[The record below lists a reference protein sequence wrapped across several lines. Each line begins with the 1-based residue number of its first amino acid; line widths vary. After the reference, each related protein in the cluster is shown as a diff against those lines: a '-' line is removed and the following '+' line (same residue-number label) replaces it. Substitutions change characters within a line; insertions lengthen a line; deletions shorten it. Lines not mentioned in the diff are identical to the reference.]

1 MKINYR
7 IVITNFIVVLLVLPA
22 TAIIYYSIL
31 SDSLISIQKKNLS
44 LSLNNFIST
53 IQTYSQQLDNSFYQ
67 FYRKSNDFNNRDL
80 NKLDFIFLSEG
91 EILKPIFVSN
101 NLRLPIEQ
109 LNISR
114 LKSSFSNLY
123 IKKTAIENRTFY
135 YGRIIDLNFLN
146 SISQKINADVVLFS
160 DKVII
165 DVSNPQLNQELF
177 FVFFNA
183 IRELYDDNK
192 YNIFSE
198 ESNSANILSTL
209 YKPFDLDNSTSN
221 LSFLVFNK
229 LEEYS
234 QLKDSLKNI
243 LIVIG
248 IAGIFLSVLL
258 SYLFTIKIRKQINQL
273 SSATMS
279 IREGDF
285 NVKVSMKGQDEL
297 THLGDTFNLMVDK
310 LRKNQKILS
319 DYSDFITLLNQKSS
333 LKEISEVALNK
344 IISTCN
350 FSIGAIYLVEEDKDI
365 KIVSTHGISID
376 SHSLNDKTLL
386 YQVIEKKNKVV
397 LNFESNI
404 PSIKTGI
411 LDIKLNHLIIQPII
425 YSEKVVAILE
435 LVSQFPL
442 NEDIIDYLDKIQEQ
456 LAIGLINAKSVLQL
470 ENFVVELKKLNEELQ
485 SSNLQIVEQNEMLIK
500 LSEALQNQAKE
511 LSIQKE
517 RAEESTKLKSQ
528 FLARVSHELK
538 TPLNSIIGLT
548 DLIII
553 KSDLDEKDKERLK
566 VIQRSGKRLIDLIN
580 NLLDYSQIESGK
592 LKPEFT
598 DFSLNEFLNEI
609 VFEIE
614 PLALHKKL
622 SLIINKKFDNDLRI
636 YSDKEK
642 LFQVFINLIGNAIK
656 FTAEGRIEFTIIKE
670 DNDYIKFIIS
680 DTGIGIA
687 DSEKEII
694 FEEFRQADGSSS
706 RKYDGT
712 GLGLSISKKIV
723 ELLGGNIWFESKVNV
738 GTKFYVQIPL
748 KSLSSSVES
757 TLDYK
762 NILNPDKSNDNLI
775 LVVDD
780 DSDSLF
786 TLTEI
791 LNTYG
796 FRNTVARSGIECLKI
811 LENVTPDLILLDIM
825 MPEMDG
831 FQTIKKIKSNNRLN
845 SIKIFAVTAKAMEN
859 ARDVIANSGFDDCV
873 FKPVNPVE
881 LIHKILNH
889 LNKNLNLEYEKS
901 INNR

>member
-1 MKINYR
+1 MRINYR
-7 IVITNFIVVLLVLPA
+7 IVIINFIVVLLVLPA
-22 TAIIYYSIL
+22 TAILYYSIL

-44 LSLNNFIST
+44 VSLNNFIST

-67 FYRKSNDFNNRDL
+67 FYRKSNDFNNKDL

-91 EILKPIFVSN
+91 EILKPIFVSEE
-101 NLRLPIEQ
+101 LRLPTEQ
-109 LNISR
+109 LSISR

-123 IKKTAIENRTFY
+123 IKKAAIEDKTFY
-135 YGRIIDLNFLN
+135 YGKIIDLNFLN
-146 SISQKINADVVLFS
+146 SVSQKINADVVLFS

-183 IRELYDDNK
+183 VRELYNDNK

-198 ESNSANILSTL
+198 ESNSANILATL
-209 YKPFDLDNSTSN
+209 YKPFDLDNSTSS
-221 LSFLVFNK
+221 LSFLIFNK

-234 QLKDSLKNI
+234 QLKESLKNI
-243 LIVIG
+243 LIIIG
-248 IAGIFLSVLL
+248 IAGIILSVLL

-285 NVKVSMKGQDEL
+285 NVKVSMKGNDEL

-333 LKEISEVALNK
+333 LKEIAEVALNK

-350 FSIGAIYLVEEDKDI
+350 FSIGAIYLVEDNNNL
-365 KIVSTHGISID
+365 KIISTHGISID

-386 YQVIEKKNKVV
+386 YQVIEKKKKVV
-397 LNFESNI
+397 LNFDSNI

-425 YSEKVVAILE
+425 YSERVVAILE

-470 ENFVVELKKLNEELQ
+470 ENFVVELKKLNEELK
-485 SSNLQIVEQNEMLIK
+485 SSNLQIVQQNEMLIK

-548 DLIII
+548 DLIIA

-592 LKPEFT
+592 LKPEFSE
-598 DFSLNEFLNEI
+598 FSLNDFLNDI
-609 VFEIE
+609 VFEME
-614 PLALHKKL
+614 PLVIQKKL
-622 SLIINKKFDNDLRI
+622 RLVVNKKFDNDLKI

-656 FTAEGRIEFTIIKE
+656 FTAEGFIDFTIIKE
-670 DNDYIKFIIS
+670 DTDDIKFIIS

-706 RKYDGT
+706 RKFGGT

-723 ELLGGNIWFESKVNV
+723 ELLGGNIWFESKLNF

-748 KSLSSSVES
+748 KSLSSSVKS
-757 TLDYK
+757 TLDLK
-762 NILNPDKSNDNLI
+762 NILNSDKSSDNLV

-791 LNTYG
+791 LNSYG
-796 FRNTVARSGIECLKI
+796 FRTTVARSGIECLKI
-811 LENVTPDLILLDIM
+811 LENVLPDLILLDIM

-831 FQTIKKIKSNNRLN
+831 FQTIKKIKSDNRLN

-873 FKPVNPVE
+873 FKPVNPIE

-901 INNR
+901 INN

>member
-7 IVITNFIVVLLVLPA
+7 IVIINFIVVLLVLPA
-22 TAIIYYSIL
+22 TATLYYSIL
-31 SDSLISIQKKNLS
+31 SDSLISLQKKNLS
-44 LSLNNFIST
+44 VSLNNFIST
-53 IQTYSQQLDNSFYQ
+53 IQNYSQQLDNSFYQ
-67 FYRKSNDFNNRDL
+67 FYRMSNVFNNKDP

-91 EILKPIFVSN
+91 GILKPIFASEE
-101 NLRLPIEQ
+101 LRLPTEQ
-109 LNISR
+109 LSISR

-123 IKKTAIENRTFY
+123 VKRASIENKTFY

-146 SISQKINADVVLFS
+146 SVSQKINADVVLFS

-177 FVFFNA
+177 FVFLNA
-183 IRELYDDNK
+183 VGELYNDNK
-192 YNIFSE
+192 FNIFSE
-198 ESNSANILSTL
+198 ESNSANILATL
-209 YKPFDLDNSTSN
+209 YRPYDIDNSASS

-243 LIVIG
+243 LILIG
-248 IAGIFLSVLL
+248 ISGIIVSVLL
-258 SYLFTIKIRKQINQL
+258 SYLFTIRIRKQINQL

-285 NVKVSMKGQDEL
+285 NVKVSIKGNDEL

-333 LKEISEVALNK
+333 LKEIAEVALNK

-350 FSIGAIYLVEEDKDI
+350 FSIGAIYIVEDNN
-365 KIVSTHGISID
+365 KIEIISSQGINID

-386 YQVIEKKNKVV
+386 YQVIEKKKKVV
-397 LNFESNI
+397 LNFDSNI

-435 LVSQFPL
+435 LVSQYPL

-470 ENFVVELKKLNEELQ
+470 ENFVIELKKLNEELK
-485 SSNLQIVEQNEMLIK
+485 SRNLQIVEQNEMLIK

-548 DLIII
+548 DLIIA
-553 KSDLDEKDKERLK
+553 KSDLHQKDKERLK

-580 NLLDYSQIESGK
+580 NLLDYSQIEFGK
-592 LKPEFT
+592 LKPEYSE
-598 DFSLNEFLNEI
+598 FSLNEFLNEI
-609 VFEIE
+609 VYEME
-614 PLALHKKL
+614 PLVIQKKL
-622 SLIINKKFDNDLRI
+622 KLLVNKKYDNDLRI

-656 FTAEGRIEFTIIKE
+656 FTEEGFVEFTIIKE
-670 DNDYIKFIIS
+670 DTDYIRFIIS

-687 DSEKEII
+687 ESEKEII

-706 RKYDGT
+706 RKYGGT

-723 ELLGGNIWFESKVNV
+723 ELLGGNIWFESKLNV
-738 GTKFYVQIPL
+738 GTKFFVQIPL
-748 KSLSSSVES
+748 KSSSSSVKS
-757 TLDYK
+757 ISDPK
-762 NILNPDKSNDNLI
+762 NILNSDKISNNLV

-796 FRNTVARSGIECLKI
+796 FRTTVARSGIECLKI
-811 LENVTPDLILLDIM
+811 LENVLPDLVLLDIM

-831 FQTIKKIKSNNRLN
+831 FQTIKKIKSNNLLN

-873 FKPVNPVE
+873 FKPVNPLE
-881 LIHKILNH
+881 LINKISSH
-889 LNKNLNLEYEKS
+889 LKKNLNLEYEKN
-901 INNR
+901 INN

>member
-1 MKINYR
+1 MRINYR
-7 IVITNFIVVLLVLPA
+7 IVIINFIVVLLVLPA
-22 TAIIYYSIL
+22 TAILYYSIL

-44 LSLNNFIST
+44 VSLNDFIST

-67 FYRKSNDFNNRDL
+67 YYRKSNDFNNKDL

-91 EILKPIFVSN
+91 EILKPIFVSE
-101 NLRLPIEQ
+101 NLRLSTEQ
-109 LNISR
+109 MNISR
-114 LKSSFSNLY
+114 LKSSFNNLY
-123 IKKTAIENRTFY
+123 IKRAEIEDKTFY

-146 SISQKINADVVLFS
+146 SVSQKINADVVLLS

-183 IRELYDDNK
+183 VRELYNDNK

-198 ESNSANILSTL
+198 EINSANILATL
-209 YKPFDLDNSTSN
+209 YRPYDIDNTASS

-243 LIVIG
+243 LIFIG
-248 IAGIFLSVLL
+248 ISGIIVSVLL
-258 SYLFTIKIRKQINQL
+258 SYLFTIRIRKQINQL

-279 IREGDF
+279 IKEGDF
-285 NVKVSMKGQDEL
+285 NVKVSIKGNDEL
-297 THLGDTFNLMVDK
+297 TRLGDTFNLMVDK
-310 LRKNQKILS
+310 LKKNQKILS

-333 LKEISEVALNK
+333 LKEIAEVALNK
-344 IISTCN
+344 IISSCN
-350 FSIGAIYLVEEDKDI
+350 FSIGAIYLVEDNNI
-365 KIVSTHGISID
+365 RIISSQGISID
-376 SHSLNDKTLL
+376 SDSLNDKTLL
-386 YQVIEKKNKVV
+386 YQVIEKKNKVI
-397 LNFESNI
+397 LNFDSNI

-411 LDIKLNHLIIQPII
+411 VDIKLNHLIIQPII
-425 YSEKVVAILE
+425 YSERVVAILE

-456 LAIGLINAKSVLQL
+456 LAIGLINAKYVLQL
-470 ENFVVELKKLNEELQ
+470 ENFVVELKKLNEELK
-485 SSNLQIVEQNEMLIK
+485 SSNLQIAQQNEMLIK

-528 FLARVSHELK
+528 FLAVISHELK

-548 DLIII
+548 DLIIA
-553 KSDLDEKDKERLK
+553 KSNLSTKDKERLK

-592 LKPEFT
+592 LKPEFI

-609 VFEIE
+609 LFEME
-614 PLALHKKL
+614 PLVIQKKL
-622 SLIINKKFDNDLRI
+622 RLIVNKKYDNDLRI

-656 FTAEGRIEFTIIKE
+656 FTEEGFVEFTIIKE
-670 DNDYIKFIIS
+670 DNDNIKFIIS

-706 RKYDGT
+706 RKYGGA

-723 ELLGGNIWFESKVNV
+723 ALLGGKIWFESKLNV
-738 GTKFYVQIPL
+738 GTKFYVQIPV
-748 KSLSSSVES
+748 KSLSSSVKL
-757 TLDYK
+757 TLDLK
-762 NILNPDKSNDNLI
+762 NILNSDKSSDNLV

-796 FRNTVARSGIECLKI
+796 FRTTVARSGIECLKI
-811 LENVTPDLILLDIM
+811 LENVSPDLILLDIM

-831 FQTIKKIKSNNRLN
+831 FQTIKKIKSDNRLN

-859 ARDVIANSGFDDCV
+859 ARDVIANSGFDDCL
-873 FKPVNPVE
+873 FKPVNPLE
-881 LIHKILNH
+881 LIDKILSH
-889 LNKNLNLEYEKS
+889 LNKNLNLEYEKG

>member
-7 IVITNFIVVLLVLPA
+7 IVIINFIVVLLVLPA
-22 TAIIYYSIL
+22 TAILYYSIL
-31 SDSLISIQKKNLS
+31 SDSLISLQKKNLS
-44 LSLNNFIST
+44 VSLNNFINT
-53 IQTYSQQLDNSFYQ
+53 IQNYSQQLDNSFYQ
-67 FYRKSNDFNNRDL
+67 FYRMSNVFNNKDP

-91 EILKPIFVSN
+91 GILKPIFVSEE
-101 NLRLPIEQ
+101 LRLPTEQ
-109 LNISR
+109 LSISR

-123 IKKTAIENRTFY
+123 VKKASIEDKTFY

-146 SISQKINADVVLFS
+146 SVSQKINADVVLFS

-177 FVFFNA
+177 FVFLNA
-183 IRELYDDNK
+183 VGELYNDNK

-198 ESNSANILSTL
+198 ESNSANILATL
-209 YKPFDLDNSTSN
+209 YRPYDIDNSASS

-243 LIVIG
+243 LILIG
-248 IAGIFLSVLL
+248 ISGIIVSVLL
-258 SYLFTIKIRKQINQL
+258 SYLFTIRIRKQINQL

-285 NVKVSMKGQDEL
+285 NVKVSVKGNDEL

-333 LKEISEVALNK
+333 LKEIAEVALNK

-350 FSIGAIYLVEEDKDI
+350 FSIGAIYIVEDNN
-365 KIVSTHGISID
+365 KIEIISSQGINID

-386 YQVIEKKNKVV
+386 YQVIEKKKKVV
-397 LNFESNI
+397 LNFDSNI

-435 LVSQFPL
+435 LVSQYPL

-470 ENFVVELKKLNEELQ
+470 ENFVIELKKLNEELK
-485 SSNLQIVEQNEMLIK
+485 SRNLQIVEQNEMLIK

-548 DLIII
+548 DLIIA
-553 KSDLDEKDKERLK
+553 KSDLHQKDKERLK

-592 LKPEFT
+592 LKPEYSE
-598 DFSLNEFLNEI
+598 FSLNEFLNEI
-609 VFEIE
+609 VYEME
-614 PLALHKKL
+614 PLVIQKKL
-622 SLIINKKFDNDLRI
+622 KLLVNKKYDSDLRI

-656 FTAEGRIEFTIIKE
+656 FTEEGFVEFTIIKE
-670 DNDYIKFIIS
+670 DTDYIKFIIS

-687 DSEKEII
+687 DSKKDII

-706 RKYDGT
+706 RKFGGT

-723 ELLGGNIWFESKVNV
+723 ELLGGNIWFESKLNV

-748 KSLSSSVES
+748 KSSSSSVKS
-757 TLDYK
+757 ISDPK
-762 NILNPDKSNDNLI
+762 NILNSDKISNNLV

-796 FRNTVARSGIECLKI
+796 FRTTVARSGIECLKI
-811 LENVTPDLILLDIM
+811 LENVLPDLVLLDIM

-831 FQTIKKIKSNNRLN
+831 FQTIKKIKSNNLLN

-873 FKPVNPVE
+873 FKPVNPLE
-881 LIHKILNH
+881 LINKISSH
-889 LNKNLNLEYEKS
+889 LKKNLNLEYEKS
-901 INNR
+901 INN